1 MREPSTA
8 RAGALAGTW
17 EIGDHLQLAGEGERY
32 SADTPLRA
40 TFYGISADGGG
51 GRVSYAWDSATIAS
65 AALRRSWF
73 TDGND
78 RTEASAFFTTRLVE
92 RAGLSI
98 DLRPELWWGANT
110 RPDAPYFNPHRSA
123 SADVSAAARHL
134 LWRRYER
141 SLRHELRL
149 TAGAFAQ
156 EDLPNPLDRLGLLRA
171 DPAADDGFG
180 AVLRC
185 SATRA
190 ACTTGAPVEDLR
202 FWINLGHRFK

>member
-1 MREPSTA
+1 M
-8 RAGALAGTW
+8 
-17 EIGDHLQLAGEGERY
+17 AGEGERY
-32 SADTPLRA
+32 SAETPLRA

-51 GRVSYAWDSATIAS
+51 GRVSYAWDSTTIAS

-92 RAGLSI
+92 RAGLNI

-141 SLRHELRL
+141 SLRHQLRL

-156 EDLPNPLDRLGLLRA
+156 EAHPTLWTG
-171 DPAADDGFG
+171 
-180 AVLRC
+180 
-185 SATRA
+185 SATYEQTLQL
-190 ACTTGAPVEDLR
+190 TTDFALYYGLGYARRVYDGRPVEDLR
-202 FWINLGHRFK
+202 FWINLGNRFK